1 MNRKKY
7 MIVWSVI
14 LLLGGFLCS
23 CTDWLETQPNDK
35 QSEQQQ
41 FATKN
46 GFYAAVNGIYNRM
59 GSNTLYGKNLSYEM
73 IDILGQYYQ
82 VEKDNEASYYK
93 YLRALADWDYNNEDV
108 ITALGTIWGE
118 AYQVIMN
125 INVILKNLEED
136 AASVKVLPTKEY
148 AMLKGEML
156 AARAMLHFDL
166 LRLFGPVYTNNPEGR
181 GIPYNESTETDILPI
196 LTAKDVLENY
206 ILRDLTDAEELLLE
220 SDPVITEGPRAEYD
234 RVTLDNSMRYR
245 QLRLNYYATV
255 LLTARA
261 YLWAENF
268 ELALTEARKLTDDP
282 QVDEHFPLVDFSKL
296 LQNQNDP
303 DRMFSTETLFGFYNK
318 DRGLIYKY
326 SFGEEDSGKS
336 LLVPRAGYINTQL
349 FASPDAG
356 DIRFS
361 SQWENR
367 KTLEGESSMALTKYK
382 DINDKNKDDAASGD
396 GDDTSVLQVQKFYGT
411 FCSSIKLIEAY
422 YIAAEALGRSG
433 NTLEGQNYV
442 DKARQ
447 RRNLGVY
454 GADYGMEWL
463 RTFLNQ
469 EYTREFAGEGQKF
482 FYFKRTNQGFDNQ
495 FNGHKEVKVMTS
507 PGFPPF
513 IPPSYDYT
521 DKADDATKEAR
532 FVAPIPKAELDN
544 R

>member
-1 MNRKKY
+1 MKRKRY
-7 MIVWSVI
+7 MMLWSVI
-14 LLLGGFLCS
+14 LLIGGCLCS

-35 QSEQQQ
+35 QSEKQQ
-41 FATKN
+41 FATKD
-46 GFYAAVNGIYNRM
+46 GFYAAVNGVYNRM
-59 GSNTLYGKNLSYEM
+59 GGGSLYGKYLSYEL

-82 VEKDNEASYYK
+82 VEKDNEAAHYK
-93 YLRALADWDYNNEDV
+93 YLRALTKWDYTEESV
-108 ITALGTIWGE
+108 SKALASIWGD

-136 AASVKVLPTKEY
+136 AVTANILPVKEY

-166 LRLFGPVYTNNPEGR
+166 LRLFGPVYTNNPEGQ
-181 GIPYNESTETDILPI
+181 GIPYNESTETDILPF
-196 LTAKDVLENY
+196 LTARDVLENY
-206 ILRDLTDAEELLLE
+206 ILRDLTDAEELLLN
-220 SDPVITEGPRAEYD
+220 SDPVVTEGPRAEYD
-234 RVTLDNSMRYR
+234 KVTLDNSMRYR

-268 ELALTEARKLTDDP
+268 DAALQEARKLTEDAK
-282 QVDEHFPLVDFSKL
+282 VDEYFPVVDFSKL

-326 SFGEEDSGKS
+326 SFGKEDSYKN
-336 LLVPRAGYINTQL
+336 LLVPRTGYIDGQL

-356 DIRFS
+356 DIRLS
-361 SQWENR
+361 SQWEDR
-367 KTLEGESSMALTKYK
+367 KTLEEEPSMALTKFK
-382 DINDKNKDDAASGD
+382 DINDKDKDDAAAD
-396 GDDTSVLQVQKFYGT
+396 KDDTSILQAQKFYGT

-422 YIAAEALGRSG
+422 YIAAEALGRQG
-433 NTLEGQNYV
+433 NTLEGQRYV
-442 DKARQ
+442 DRARQ
-447 RRNLGVY
+447 RRNLGTY

-463 RTFLNQ
+463 QTFLNQ
-469 EYTREFAGEGQKF
+469 EYTREFPGEGQKF

-495 FNGHKEVKVMTS
+495 FNGCKEVKTMTS
-507 PGFPPF
+507 PGLPPF
-513 IPPSYDYT
+513 IPPSYDYK

-532 FVAPIPKAELDN
+532 FVAPIPKDELDN